1 MRIVAKQA
9 FASFRV
15 RKGYTQKKLA
25 QRVNTSLTHVSRVE
39 KGQSFPSPELAQTL
53 CSELECTFDDIF
65 FIKLYSKEYNLTR

>member
-1 MRIVAKQA
+1 MRIIAKQA

-25 QRVNTSLTHVSRVE
+25 QRVKASLTHVSRVE
-39 KGQSFPSPELAQTL
+39 KGQSFPSPVLAQTF

-65 FIKLYSKEYNLTR
+65 FVKLYSKEDTVT